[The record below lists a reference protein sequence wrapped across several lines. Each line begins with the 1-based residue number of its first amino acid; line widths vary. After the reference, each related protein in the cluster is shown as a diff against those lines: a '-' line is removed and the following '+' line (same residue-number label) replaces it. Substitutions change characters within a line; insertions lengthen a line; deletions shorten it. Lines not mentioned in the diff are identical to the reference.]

1 MDVTFIHWFICTT
14 DVYIIHSVLA
24 VLADRDSKMN
34 EINSE
39 KPRKTL
45 VFLEKRV
52 TK

>member
-1 MDVTFIHWFICTT
+1 MDLTFIHWFICTT

-24 VLADRDSKMN
+24 TLAYRDSKMN
-34 EINSE
+34 EINGE

-45 VFLEKRV
+45 VFLERKE